1 MSSTDKTRQQLVD
14 SMRKTKAAA
23 AGKTPAVKKKSPQP
37 VNRKAKP
44 KRTNNAAATIAEKHS
59 ANATG
64 RSRPVNSDSYQTG
77 RRVWP
82 D

>member
-1 MSSTDKTRQQLVD
+1 MSTTDKTRQQLVA

-23 AGKTPAVKKKSPQP
+23 AGQTAARSKAPRP
-37 VNRKAKP
+37 VTRTAKG
-44 KRTNNAAATIAEKHS
+44 AEKS
-59 ANATG
+59 AARATG
-64 RSRPVNSDSYQTG
+64 KRSVKVAGARQTGTQDSYQAG

>member
-14 SMRKTKAAA
+14 SMRKTKAATAGRKA
-23 AGKTPAVKKKSPQP
+23 AGNETPRPAARAAKATKKAASTTTG
-37 VNRKAKP
+37 
-44 KRTNNAAATIAEKHS
+44 KRS
-59 ANATG
+59 ADVEVE
-64 RSRPVNSDSYQTG
+64 SRPETRDPYRAG

>member
-14 SMRKTKAAA
+14 SIRKTKAAA
-23 AGKTPAVKKKSPQP
+23 AGKTPAVIKKSPQR
-37 VNRKAKP
+37 VSRKVTSTK
-44 KRTNNAAATIAEKHS
+44 NAAATIAGKQP

-64 RSRPVNSDSYQTG
+64 GSWSGNSDPYQVG